1 MRSLDRLPHKTTD
14 SDTHKRLGDWPEN
27 QSIPMRIRIALFER
41 IGERLRCESSG
52 FRALNRFHL
61 APLSVQGIEMATK
74 TKQVTV
80 FMRPKIGRIPRED
93 YYAERQ
99 KRWVWVFPKIDRHSS
114 LNQIVDL
121 DIFCSIL
128 FPHSIKKQGVAK
140 AIIQILVEEKR
151 PMYLRDLHF
160 RVLEK
165 IKVSAQTLSDT
176 YKAMLRSGLLE
187 KKYRNDPTRLSVQ
200 FSNRLRD
207 LASYWDNYLS
217 AKQIA

>member
-1 MRSLDRLPHKTTD
+1 
-14 SDTHKRLGDWPEN
+14 
-27 QSIPMRIRIALFER
+27 
-41 IGERLRCESSG
+41 
-52 FRALNRFHL
+52 
-61 APLSVQGIEMATK
+61 MATNRARSI
-74 TKQVTV
+74 TV
-80 FMRPKIGRIPRED
+80 LERAKIGRIPRED

-99 KRWVWVFPKIDRHSS
+99 RRWVWIFPKIDKHST

-121 DIFCSIL
+121 DSFCAIL

-160 RVLEK
+160 KVIER

-187 KKYRNDPTRLSVQ
+187 KKYRNEPTKLSPQ
-200 FSNRLRD
+200 FANRLRD
-207 LASYWDNYLS
+207 LASYWDNYLVAKTS
-217 AKQIA
+217 AS

>member
-1 MRSLDRLPHKTTD
+1 
-14 SDTHKRLGDWPEN
+14 
-27 QSIPMRIRIALFER
+27 
-41 IGERLRCESSG
+41 
-52 FRALNRFHL
+52 
-61 APLSVQGIEMATK
+61 MATK
-74 TKQVTV
+74 AKQVTV
-80 FMRPKIGRIPRED
+80 LMRPKIGRIPRED

-99 KRWVWVFPKIDRHSS
+99 KRWVWVFPKIDRHAS
-114 LNQIVDL
+114 LSQIVDL

-160 RVLEK
+160 RVLER

-200 FSNRLRD
+200 FANRLRD

-217 AKQIA
+217 AKQIS

>member
-1 MRSLDRLPHKTTD
+1 
-14 SDTHKRLGDWPEN
+14 
-27 QSIPMRIRIALFER
+27 
-41 IGERLRCESSG
+41 
-52 FRALNRFHL
+52 
-61 APLSVQGIEMATK
+61 MATK
-74 TKQVTV
+74 AKQVTV
-80 FMRPKIGRIPRED
+80 FMRPTIGRIPRED

-99 KRWVWVFPKIDRHSS
+99 KRWVWVFPKIDRHST

-160 RVLEK
+160 RVIER

-200 FSNRLRD
+200 FANRLRD

-217 AKQIA
+217 AKQIS

>member
-1 MRSLDRLPHKTTD
+1 
-14 SDTHKRLGDWPEN
+14 
-27 QSIPMRIRIALFER
+27 
-41 IGERLRCESSG
+41 
-52 FRALNRFHL
+52 
-61 APLSVQGIEMATK
+61 MATK
-74 TKQVTV
+74 AKQVTV
-80 FMRPKIGRIPRED
+80 LMRPKIGRIPRED

-99 KRWVWVFPKIDRHSS
+99 KRWVWVFPKIDRHAS
-114 LNQIVDL
+114 LSQIVDL

-140 AIIQILVEEKR
+140 ALIQILVEEKR

-160 RVLEK
+160 RVLER

-200 FSNRLRD
+200 FANRLRD

-217 AKQIA
+217 AKQIS

>member
-1 MRSLDRLPHKTTD
+1 MNSELHQRLLNSL
-14 SDTHKRLGDWPEN
+14 E
-27 QSIPMRIRIALFER
+27 IPLNPNSIRIELFER
-41 IGERLRCESSG
+41 IPQSSSKYSI
-52 FRALNRFHL
+52 ALCVVNRFL
-61 APLSVQGIEMATK
+61 LRKDCLIRFAMANRMKQIAVLSSD
-74 TKQVTV
+74 
-80 FMRPKIGRIPRED
+80 RIGRIPRED

-99 KRWVWVFPKIDRHSS
+99 RRWVWVFPKIDKHST

-151 PMYLRDLHF
+151 PMYLMDLHHKVVE
-160 RVLEK
+160 R

-187 KKYRNDPTRLSVQ
+187 KKYRNEPTKLSVQ
-200 FSNRLRD
+200 FANRLRD
-207 LASYWDNYLS
+207 LASYWDNYLT
-217 AKQIA
+217 AKKIT

>member
-1 MRSLDRLPHKTTD
+1 MLQILFGLSEKGSTPN
-14 SDTHKRLGDWPEN
+14 G
-27 QSIPMRIRIALFER
+27 IRIELFKQIPAKHSRCSVSLCVLNCFLLQAKVVPRLEMASRARQSAVFER
-41 IGERLRCESSG
+41 SRIG
-52 FRALNRFHL
+52 
-61 APLSVQGIEMATK
+61 Q
-74 TKQVTV
+74 
-80 FMRPKIGRIPRED
+80 IPRDE

-99 KRWVWVFPKIDRHSS
+99 KRWVWVFPKIDKHST

-121 DIFCSIL
+121 ESFCLIL

-151 PMYLRDLHF
+151 PMYLRDLQYKI
-160 RVLEK
+160 LER

-187 KKYRNDPTRLSVQ
+187 KKYRNEPTKLSVQ
-200 FSNRLRD
+200 FANRLRD

-217 AKQIA
+217 AKKVN